1 MNFSS
6 QYAIT
11 AQSNV
16 HYLELLDENPD
27 SINTLAFIADYL
39 LKEFSSECQNGYIIL
54 VGDAKTYQHL
64 IKIKSQYREAMN
76 KLLIFPGDWHLL
88 KNFQE
93 VLMKQY
99 FHSGLKEIAME
110 SGFRGSTLTSLESCS
125 NFRRTQLSVAGL
137 GSSL

>member
-1 MNFSS
+1 
-6 QYAIT
+6 
-11 AQSNV
+11 
-16 HYLELLDENPD
+16 
-27 SINTLAFIADYL
+27 
-39 LKEFSSECQNGYIIL
+39 
-54 VGDAKTYQHL
+54 
-64 IKIKSQYREAMN
+64 MN

-125 NFRRTQLSVAGL
+125 NFRRTHSFLLQVWEALYR
-137 GSSL
+137 